1 VIPTQG
7 RSRKVRPERDTVTTV
22 SPPKPLSLEI
32 TGTEASSVR
41 AELEEAINLAESV
54 AREQGTCGVL
64 VTRHDYGR
72 FSVTISPEVP
82 YGVTQ
87 ESQDWA
93 PRTNRKPVFYSDAFR
108 TPQQGGLVAC

>member
-1 VIPTQG
+1 M
-7 RSRKVRPERDTVTTV
+7 TTV
-22 SPPKPLSLEI
+22 SPANALCLKI

-41 AELEEAINLAESV
+41 AELEEAITFAERV
-54 AREQGTCGVL
+54 AREQGCWGVL

-82 YGVTQ
+82 YGTTQ

-93 PRTNRKPVFYSDAFR
+93 PGTNGNS
-108 TPQQGGLVAC
+108 GLTATRFA